1 MSAIDNE
8 LMLQAEEDAKEV
20 EFIRESLP
28 DELKEKFSD
37 DELYY
42 FIDVITE
49 YYDNSDFLDKIP
61 EDAEMDDLDFTPVAA
76 YVVKKAKK
84 EKMGDYAVEDVM
96 HVITADLVYCL
107 DVLEDDDDDDD

>member
-1 MSAIDNE
+1 MSAIDDE

-20 EFIRESLP
+20 EFIRDSLS
-28 DELKEKFSD
+28 DELKKKFSD

-49 YYDNSDFLDKIP
+49 YYENSNFFDKVP
-61 EDAEMDDLDFTPVAA
+61 EDAEWDDLDFTPVAA

-84 EKMGDYAVEDVM
+84 EKMGDFTVEDVM

-107 DVLEDDDDDDD
+107 DVLDDEDDDD